1 MIGAAPALVLAIG
14 ALGHGAVQPNRSLP
28 LAAPLSEFP
37 DRLAE
42 FESARSQPLGADEL
56 RVLRTDDYVNREYR
70 NESGR
75 PFRLSIAYFGRQLS
89 GVSVHSPRNCLPGS
103 GWSPIDHQRS
113 SVETPYGDGSVN
125 RYVVEHES
133 GARAVV
139 YYWYQGRGR
148 VEANE
153 YMVKWDLVRDAVLR
167 RRTDEAL
174 VRLVFPVGRDEGVT
188 ALRASRVVREVMLAL
203 AAHLP
208 A

>member
-1 MIGAAPALVLAIG
+1 
-14 ALGHGAVQPNRSLP
+14 
-28 LAAPLSEFP
+28 
-37 DRLAE
+37 
-42 FESARSQPLGADEL
+42 
-56 RVLRTDDYVNREYR
+56 
-70 NESGR
+70 
-75 PFRLSIAYFGRQLS
+75 
-89 GVSVHSPRNCLPGS
+89 
-103 GWSPIDHQRS
+103 
-113 SVETPYGDGSVN
+113 
-125 RYVVEHES
+125 VEHES

-188 ALRASRVVREVMLAL
+188 ALRASKVVREVMLAL